1 MALSSSTFHKT
12 NNVVTLD
19 DALSKLLRGAIDLL
33 SGRAGILVLAD
44 HLDPVGMLS
53 PIQAGI
59 DQTEARVVLNALE
72 RVNDWKYLLWSV
84 DGLGPREAVTA
95 TMLLPDV
102 YPTRLEDFFR
112 QRPIAVV
119 TLVLHDEQ
127 GNVGMLHILGE
138 QWIAGLPVLRS
149 ERASTAYAAQTAAA
163 VRSVIEAHR
172 ARQEKE
178 QLEAILYYSADGIL
192 TVDRQLLLTSFNPA
206 MERLT
211 GWRTPEVLGRFYYDV
226 LQPKDMQGN
235 DLGLHNC
242 PLLQSFASSGPI
254 VDREMMIST
263 RDGEQVAIGVTA
275 SAVRSPHGEPLS
287 GVLNLRDITRIRENE
302 QLRSTFMS
310 IISHELQT
318 PIAIIKGYASTL
330 RREDAQWDEQT
341 IRGRLEAIEE
351 ESDRLHHLVANL
363 LQASRIQAGG
373 LKMDPGPL
381 DLAEMSQKVVRKFAT
396 RSPHHVFHAHF
407 PKNTPTVWA
416 DRERIE
422 EVLLNLLDNAVK
434 YSPNTKRIRVA
445 GQVTGDEVIISVGD
459 KGMGIPLREQAR
471 IFDRFQRVDNASSR
485 TTQGAGLGLYICRAI
500 LEAHSGRIWVESE
513 LGKGSTLFFSLPHME
528 KAQLPMVTFGAS
540 EHKHNGASNGDSSR
554 RQRPSDRT
562 I

>member
-1 MALSSSTFHKT
+1 MTMPASPSKKAISIDDTLSS
-12 NNVVTLD
+12 
-19 DALSKLLRGAIDLL
+19 LLRGATDMFN
-33 SGRAGILVLAD
+33 GRAGILVLAD

-53 PIQAGI
+53 PVLVNIE
-59 DQTEARVVLNALE
+59 EADARTLLDVLE
-72 RVNDWKYLLWSV
+72 RVNGWKYLLWSV
-84 DGLGPREAVTA
+84 ESLGPKEVLNGTL
-95 TMLLPDV
+95 LLPGA
-102 YPTRLEDFFR
+102 YPARLEEFFP
-112 QRPIAVV
+112 QRPLAVL
-119 TLVLHDEQ
+119 TLVLRDTQ

-138 QWIAGLPVLRS
+138 QWITSMPLLRS
-149 ERASTAYAAQTAAA
+149 ERASGAYAAQTAAA
-163 VRSVIEAHR
+163 VRNAIELR
-172 ARQEKE
+172 RVRQEKE

-192 TVDRQLLLTSFNPA
+192 TVDRQLRITSFNPA

-211 GWRTPEVLGRFYYDV
+211 GWRTPEVMGRFYYDV
-226 LQPKDMQGN
+226 LRPKDPQGN
-235 DLGLHNC
+235 ELGLHND
-242 PLLQSFASSGPI
+242 PLLQAFASSGPI
-254 VDREMMIST
+254 VDREMIITT
-263 RDGEQVAIGVTA
+263 RDSQQVDIGVTA

-351 ESDRLHHLVANL
+351 ESDRLNHLVANV

-381 DLAEMSQKVVRKFAT
+381 DLAEMSRKVVRKFAA
-396 RSPHHVFHAHF
+396 RSPNHTLRVHLPA
-407 PKNTPTVWA
+407 NMPTVWA

-434 YSPNTKRIRVA
+434 YSPKAKLIRIE
-445 GQVTGDEVIISVGD
+445 GQVTGESITISVGD
-459 KGMGIPLREQAR
+459 TGIGIPLREQGR
-471 IFDRFQRVDNASSR
+471 IFDRFQRVDNKASR

-500 LEAHSGRIWVESE
+500 LEAHGGRIWVESE
-513 LGKGSTLFFSLPHME
+513 LGKGSTFFFNLPRME
-528 KAQLPMVTFGAS
+528 KAQLPMVVFGS
-540 EHKHNGASNGDSSR
+540 REHKAGA
-554 RQRPSDRT
+554 
-562 I
+562 

>member
-1 MALSSSTFHKT
+1 MAVSPSTLQKT
-12 NNVVTLD
+12 ATVN
-19 DALSKLLRGAIDLL
+19 DALSALLRGAVDML
-33 SGRAGILVLAD
+33 SGRAGMLVLAD

-53 PIQAGI
+53 PILTGI
-59 DQTEARVVLNALE
+59 DEAEARMLLDVLE
-72 RVNDWKYLLWSV
+72 RVNGWKYLLWSV
-84 DGLGPREAVTA
+84 DGLGPKEAITA
-95 TMLLPDV
+95 TILLPGT
-102 YPTRLEDFFR
+102 YPLRLEELFP
-112 QRPIAVV
+112 QRPLAVV
-119 TLVLHDEQ
+119 TLVLGDGR

-138 QWIAGLPVLRS
+138 QWIATLPLLRS
-149 ERASTAYAAQTAAA
+149 ERASAAYAAQTATA
-163 VRSVIEAHR
+163 VRSIIEAHR

-192 TVDRQLLLTSFNPA
+192 TVDRQLRVTSFNPA
-206 MERLT
+206 MERLS

-242 PLLQSFASSGPI
+242 PLLQAFASSGPV
-254 VDREMMIST
+254 VDREMMIT
-263 RDGEQVAIGVTA
+263 TKDGQQVAIGVTA

-330 RREDAQWDEQT
+330 RREDANWDTRT

-381 DLAEMSQKVVRKFAT
+381 DLAEMTRKVVRKFAA
-396 RSPHHVFHAHF
+396 RSPHHTFRTHL
-407 PKNTPTVWA
+407 PENMPPVWA

-434 YSPNTKRIRVA
+434 YSPNAKLIRVE
-445 GQVTGDEVIISVGD
+445 GQVTGDEVIMSVGD
-459 KGMGIPLREQAR
+459 QGIGIPLREQAR
-471 IFDRFQRVDNASSR
+471 IFDRFQRVDNTASRS
-485 TTQGAGLGLYICRAI
+485 TQGAGLGLYICRAI
-500 LEAHSGRIWVESE
+500 LEAHGGRIWVESE
-513 LGKGSTLFFSLPHME
+513 LGKGSTFYFGLPRME
-528 KAQLPMVTFGAS
+528 KAQLPMVIFGAGGQKAS
-540 EHKHNGASNGDSSR
+540 E
-554 RQRPSDRT
+554 
-562 I
+562 

>member
-1 MALSSSTFHKT
+1 MTISASTPNQT
-12 NNVVTLD
+12 IPLD
-19 DALSKLLRGAIDLL
+19 DTLGSLLRGAIDLFN
-33 SGRAGILVLAD
+33 GRAGILVLAD

-53 PIQAGI
+53 PVLVNVEEA
-59 DQTEARVVLNALE
+59 EARTLIDVLE
-72 RVNDWKYLLWSV
+72 RVNGWKYLLWSV
-84 DGLGPREAVTA
+84 DSLGPKEVVNA
-95 TMLLPDV
+95 TLLLPGA
-102 YPTRLEDFFR
+102 YPARLEDLFP
-112 QRPIAVV
+112 QRPLAVL
-119 TLVLHDEQ
+119 TLVLRDGQ

-138 QWIAGLPVLRS
+138 QWITSIPLLRS
-149 ERASTAYAAQTAAA
+149 ERACAAYATQTAAA
-163 VRSVIEAHR
+163 VRNAIEARR

-178 QLEAILYYSADGIL
+178 QLEAVLYYSADGIL
-192 TVDRQLLLTSFNPA
+192 TVDRQLRITSFNPA

-226 LQPKDMQGN
+226 LRPKDPQGN
-235 DLGLHNC
+235 ELGLHND
-242 PLLQSFASSGPI
+242 PLLQAFATSGPI
-254 VDREMMIST
+254 VDREMMIT
-263 RDGEQVAIGVTA
+263 AKDGQQVDIGVTA

-330 RREDAQWDEQT
+330 RREDAKWDEQT

-381 DLAEMSQKVVRKFAT
+381 DLAEMTSKVVRKFTA
-396 RSPHHVFHAHF
+396 RSPHHTLRARF
-407 PKNTPTVWA
+407 PEDMPTVWA

-434 YSPNTKRIRVA
+434 YSPTNKLIRIE
-445 GQVTGDEVIISVGD
+445 GHVTDDSVTISVGD
-459 KGMGIPLREQAR
+459 KGIGIPLREQER
-471 IFDRFQRVDNASSR
+471 IFDRFQRVDNKASRS
-485 TTQGAGLGLYICRAI
+485 TQGAGLGLYICRAI
-500 LEAHSGRIWVESE
+500 LEAHGGRIWVESE
-513 LGKGSTLFFSLPHME
+513 LGKGSTFSFSLPRME
-528 KAQLPMVTFGAS
+528 QTQLPSVVFGGKKQKS
-540 EHKHNGASNGDSSR
+540 GV
-554 RQRPSDRT
+554 Q
-562 I
+562 

>member
-1 MALSSSTFHKT
+1 MSVPISTP
-12 NNVVTLD
+12 NQAIPID
-19 DALSKLLRGAIDLL
+19 DALGSLLRGAIDLF

-53 PIQAGI
+53 PVLVNVEEVDARTLI
-59 DQTEARVVLNALE
+59 DVLE

-84 DGLGPREAVTA
+84 DKLGPKEALHA
-95 TMLLPDV
+95 TILLPGT
-102 YPTRLEDFFR
+102 YPARLEDLFP
-112 QRPIAVV
+112 QRPLAVL
-119 TLVLHDEQ
+119 TLVLRDSQ

-138 QWIAGLPVLRS
+138 QWMSSGPMVRS
-149 ERASTAYAAQTAAA
+149 ERASAAYAAQTAGA
-163 VRSVIEAHR
+163 VRNAIEARR

-192 TVDRQLLLTSFNPA
+192 TVDRQLRITSFNPA

-211 GWRTPEVLGRFYYDV
+211 GWRTPEVVGRFYYDV
-226 LQPKDMQGN
+226 LRPKDPQGN
-235 DLGLHNC
+235 ELGLHND
-242 PLLQSFASSGPI
+242 PLLQAFATSGPI
-254 VDREMMIST
+254 VDREMIITTKDSQ
-263 RDGEQVAIGVTA
+263 QVDIGVTA

-330 RREDAQWDEQT
+330 RREDANWDEQT

-351 ESDRLHHLVANL
+351 ESDRLNHLVANL

-381 DLAEMSQKVVRKFAT
+381 DLAEMARKVVRKFAT
-396 RSPHHVFHAHF
+396 RSPSHTLRVHL
-407 PKNTPTVWA
+407 PENMPTVWA

-434 YSPNTKRIRVA
+434 YSPNAKLIRIE
-445 GQVTGDEVIISVGD
+445 GQVTDESVCISVGD
-459 KGMGIPLREQAR
+459 KGMGIPLREQGR
-471 IFDRFQRVDNASSR
+471 IFERFQRVDNKASR

-500 LEAHSGRIWVESE
+500 LDAHGGRIWVESE
-513 LGKGSTLFFSLPHME
+513 LGKGSTFTFSLPRME
-528 KAQLPMVTFGAS
+528 QAQLPIVVFGAR
-540 EHKHNGASNGDSSR
+540 E
-554 RQRPSDRT
+554 QRPGA
-562 I
+562 

>member
-1 MALSSSTFHKT
+1 MASPPSALNKAIPI
-12 NNVVTLD
+12 D
-19 DALSKLLRGAIDLL
+19 DALSSLLRGTIDMFN
-33 SGRAGILVLAD
+33 GRAGILVLAD
-44 HLDPVGMLS
+44 HLDPAGMLS
-53 PIQAGI
+53 PVLVGI
-59 DQTEARVVLNALE
+59 EETEARTLLDTLE
-72 RVNDWKYLLWSV
+72 RVNGWKYLLWSV
-84 DGLGPREAVTA
+84 DGLGPKEVLHGTI
-95 TMLLPDV
+95 LLPGA
-102 YPTRLEDFFR
+102 YPARLEDWFP

-119 TLVLHDEQ
+119 TLVLRESQ

-138 QWIAGLPVLRS
+138 QWITAVPILRS
-149 ERASTAYAAQTAAA
+149 ERVGAAYAAQTAAA
-163 VRSVIEAHR
+163 VRNAIEARR

-192 TVDRQLLLTSFNPA
+192 TVDRQLRITSFNPA

-211 GWRTPEVLGRFYYDV
+211 GWRMPEVQGRFYYDV
-226 LQPKDMQGN
+226 LRPKDPQGN
-235 DLGLHNC
+235 ELGLHND
-242 PLLQSFASSGPI
+242 PLLQAFATSGPI
-254 VDREMMIST
+254 VDREMMIT
-263 RDGEQVAIGVTA
+263 TKDGQHVDIGVTA
-275 SAVRSPHGEPLS
+275 SAIRSLHGEPLS

-330 RREDAQWDEQT
+330 RREDAKWDEQT

-381 DLAEMSQKVVRKFAT
+381 DLGEMTHKVVRKFAA
-396 RSPHHVFHAHF
+396 RSPHHTLRVHF
-407 PKNTPTVWA
+407 PENMPTVWA

-434 YSPNTKRIRVA
+434 YSPNASLIRIE
-445 GQVTGDEVIISVGD
+445 GQVTDEAVIVSVGD
-459 KGMGIPLREQAR
+459 KGMGIPLREQGR
-471 IFDRFQRVDNASSR
+471 IFDRFQRVDNAASR

-500 LEAHSGRIWVESE
+500 LEAHGGRIWVESA
-513 LGKGSTLFFSLPHME
+513 LGKGSTFFFSLPRME
-528 KAQLPMVTFGAS
+528 KTQLPMVLFGTREQKSAV
-540 EHKHNGASNGDSSR
+540 K
-554 RQRPSDRT
+554 
-562 I
+562 

>member
-1 MALSSSTFHKT
+1 MSVTSSAFNKEPRALRI
-12 NNVVTLD
+12 D
-19 DALSKLLRGAIDLL
+19 DALSSLLRGAMEML

-53 PIQAGI
+53 PILLGI
-59 DQTEARVVLNALE
+59 DDAEARELLSALE

-84 DGLGPREAVTA
+84 DGLGPKEAVAT

-102 YPTRLEDFFR
+102 SPMRLEDFFR

-119 TLVLHDEQ
+119 TLVLRDEQ

-138 QWIAGLPVLRS
+138 QWIAGLPLLRS
-149 ERASTAYAAQTAAA
+149 ERASAAYAAQTAAA

-192 TVDRQLLLTSFNPA
+192 TVDRQLRVTSFNPA
-206 MERLT
+206 MERLS

-226 LQPKDMQGN
+226 LQPKDMQGS

-242 PLLQSFASSGPI
+242 PLLQAFASSGPI
-254 VDREMMIST
+254 VDREMMITT
-263 RDGEQVAIGVTA
+263 RDGQQVAIGVTA

-302 QLRSTFMS
+302 QLRTTFMS
-310 IISHELQT
+310 VISHELQT

-330 RREDAQWDEQT
+330 RREDAKWDEQT

-381 DLAEMSQKVVRKFAT
+381 DLAEMSQKVVRRFAA
-396 RSPHHVFHAHF
+396 RSPAHTFRTHF
-407 PKNTPTVWA
+407 PENMPTVWA

-422 EVLLNLLDNAVK
+422 EVLLNLLDNAAK
-434 YSPNTKRIRVA
+434 YSPKAKLIRIE
-445 GQVTGDEVIISVGD
+445 GQVTDHEITISVGD

-471 IFDRFQRVDNASSR
+471 IFDRFQRVDNAASR

-500 LEAHSGRIWVESE
+500 LEAHGGRIWVESE
-513 LGKGSTLFFSLPHME
+513 LGKGSTFFFSLPRME
-528 KAQLPMVTFGAS
+528 KAQLPAVVFGTGTHQPKAG
-540 EHKHNGASNGDSSR
+540 KNGAAGLLRS
-554 RQRPSDRT
+554 
-562 I
+562 

>member
-1 MALSSSTFHKT
+1 MALSSSTLNKT
-12 NNVVTLD
+12 SNLVTLD

-53 PIQAGI
+53 PIQVGI

-84 DGLGPREAVTA
+84 DGLGPKEVVTA

-102 YPTRLEDFFR
+102 YPMRLEDFFR

-138 QWIAGLPVLRS
+138 QWIAGLPLLRS
-149 ERASTAYAAQTAAA
+149 ERASAAYAAQMAAA
-163 VRSVIEAHR
+163 VRSIIEAHR

-263 RDGEQVAIGVTA
+263 KDGQQVAIGVTA

-381 DLAEMSQKVVRKFAT
+381 DLAEMAQKVVRKFAT
-396 RSPHHVFHAHF
+396 RSPHHVFRAHF
-407 PKNTPTVWA
+407 PEDMPTVWA

-434 YSPNTKRIRVA
+434 YSPNTKLIRVA
-445 GQVTGDEVIISVGD
+445 GQVAGDEVIISVGD
-459 KGMGIPLREQAR
+459 KGMGIPLREQER

-500 LEAHSGRIWVESE
+500 LEAHGGRIWVESE
-513 LGKGSTLFFSLPHME
+513 LGKGSTFFFSLPCME
-528 KAQLPMVTFGAS
+528 KSQLPMITFGAS
-540 EHKHNGASNGDSSR
+540 DHKHKALSNGNLSKQQHS
-554 RQRPSDRT
+554 
-562 I
+562 

>member
-1 MALSSSTFHKT
+1 MSVTSSTFNKEPRALRIEDALSS
-12 NNVVTLD
+12 
-19 DALSKLLRGAIDLL
+19 LLHGAMDML

-44 HLDPVGMLS
+44 HLDPAGMLS
-53 PIQAGI
+53 PLLIGI
-59 DQTEARVVLNALE
+59 DEAEARELLTALE

-84 DGLGPREAVTA
+84 DGLGPKEAVTT

-102 YPTRLEDFFR
+102 SPMRLEDFFR

-119 TLVLHDEQ
+119 TLVLRDEQ

-138 QWIAGLPVLRS
+138 QWIAGLPLLRS
-149 ERASTAYAAQTAAA
+149 ERASAAYAAQTAAA

-192 TVDRQLLLTSFNPA
+192 TVDRQLRVTSFNPA
-206 MERLT
+206 MERLS
-211 GWRTPEVLGRFYYDV
+211 GWRAPEVLGRFYYDA
-226 LQPKDMQGN
+226 LQPKDMQGS

-242 PLLQSFASSGPI
+242 PLLQAFASSGPI
-254 VDREMMIST
+254 VDREMMITT
-263 RDGEQVAIGVTA
+263 RDGQQVAIGVTA

-302 QLRSTFMS
+302 QLRTTFMS
-310 IISHELQT
+310 VISHELQT

-330 RREDAQWDEQT
+330 RREDAKWDEQT

-381 DLAEMSQKVVRKFAT
+381 DLAEMSHKVVRRFAAH
-396 RSPHHVFHAHF
+396 SPAHTFRTHF
-407 PKNTPTVWA
+407 PENMPTVWA

-422 EVLLNLLDNAVK
+422 EVLLNLLDNAAK
-434 YSPNTKRIRVA
+434 YSPKSKLIRIE
-445 GQVTGDEVIISVGD
+445 GQVTGDEIVISVGD

-471 IFDRFQRVDNASSR
+471 IFDRFQRVDNAASR

-500 LEAHSGRIWVESE
+500 LEAHGGRIWVESE
-513 LGKGSTLFFSLPHME
+513 LGKGSTFFFSLPRME
-528 KAQLPMVTFGAS
+528 QAQLPAVVFGTG
-540 EHKHNGASNGDSSR
+540 KHQPKAGKNGATGLLH
-554 RQRPSDRT
+554 P
-562 I
+562 

>member
-1 MALSSSTFHKT
+1 MALSSSTFNKT

-59 DQTEARVVLNALE
+59 DQTEARAVLNALE

-84 DGLGPREAVTA
+84 DGLGPKEAVTA

-102 YPTRLEDFFR
+102 YPMRLEDFFR

-138 QWIAGLPVLRS
+138 QWIAGLPLLRS
-149 ERASTAYAAQTAAA
+149 ERASAAYAAQTAAA

-226 LQPKDMQGN
+226 IQPKDMQGN

-242 PLLQSFASSGPI
+242 PLLQAFASSGPI

-263 RDGEQVAIGVTA
+263 RDGQQVAIGVTA

-381 DLAEMSQKVVRKFAT
+381 DLAEMAQKVVRKFAT
-396 RSPHHVFHAHF
+396 RSPHHVFRAHF
-407 PKNTPTVWA
+407 PEDMPTVWA

-434 YSPNTKRIRVA
+434 YSPNTKLIRVA

-500 LEAHSGRIWVESE
+500 LDAHSGHIWVESE
-513 LGKGSTLFFSLPHME
+513 LGKGSTFFFSLPRME

-540 EHKHNGASNGDSSR
+540 EHKNKDSSNGVSTR
-554 RQRPSDRT
+554 RQRP
-562 I
+562 

>member
-1 MALSSSTFHKT
+1 MTVPTSTPNKAIPI
-12 NNVVTLD
+12 D
-19 DALSKLLRGAIDLL
+19 DALGSLLRGAIDLF

-53 PIQAGI
+53 PVMVNIEEDDARTLI
-59 DQTEARVVLNALE
+59 DVLE

-84 DGLGPREAVTA
+84 DNLGPKEALNGTI
-95 TMLLPDV
+95 LLPGT
-102 YPTRLEDFFR
+102 YPAHLEDLFP
-112 QRPIAVV
+112 QRPLAVL
-119 TLVLHDEQ
+119 TLVLRDSQ

-138 QWIAGLPVLRS
+138 QWITTVPMARS
-149 ERASTAYAAQTAAA
+149 GRASAAYAAQTAGA
-163 VRSVIEAHR
+163 VRNAIEARR

-192 TVDRQLLLTSFNPA
+192 TVDRQLRITSFNPA

-211 GWRTPEVLGRFYYDV
+211 GWRTLEVVGRFYYDV
-226 LQPKDMQGN
+226 LRPKDPQGN
-235 DLGLHNC
+235 ELGLHND
-242 PLLQSFASSGPI
+242 PLLQAFATSGPI
-254 VDREMMIST
+254 VDREMMITT
-263 RDGEQVAIGVTA
+263 RDGQQVDIGVTA

-330 RREDAQWDEQT
+330 RREDAKWDEQT

-381 DLAEMSQKVVRKFAT
+381 DLAEMARKVVRKFAA
-396 RSPHHVFHAHF
+396 RSPNHTLRVHF
-407 PKNTPTVWA
+407 PDGMPTVWA

-434 YSPNTKRIRVA
+434 YSPNSRLIRIE
-445 GQVTGDEVIISVGD
+445 GQVTDEAVMISVGD
-459 KGMGIPLREQAR
+459 KGMGIPLREQGR
-471 IFDRFQRVDNASSR
+471 IFERFQRVDNKASR

-500 LEAHSGRIWVESE
+500 LDAHGGHIRVESE
-513 LGKGSTLFFSLPHME
+513 LGKGSTFSFSLPRME
-528 KAQLPMVTFGAS
+528 QAQSPIVVFGAR
-540 EHKHNGASNGDSSR
+540 E
-554 RQRPSDRT
+554 QRPGA
-562 I
+562 